1 MGPRE
6 LAVLL
11 AKEAAYRSSSG
22 SRVARLGPFT
32 LSTAGIVRS
41 NVAWAVLFSAFSV
54 IVVLS
59 TGPLSCSLI
68 LSIGFLGVLELF
80 IGAFF
85 MASTVH
91 AITSMR
97 LLDPLA
103 RTPID
108 DKTLRLAL
116 LGASAY
122 WGGVAIPA
130 VVLPGA
136 AAAAWLVRSPLLI
149 CWAFFEALCLALAA
163 SGLGYLAGALY
174 PRARGSRALRAASL
188 IAWVAF
194 FGLGATFNLALARG
208 WLARSDICPPQVGLI
223 PPFSFP
229 AAALNA
235 PTLALNPALSSLAF
249 SAFSVWVAWY
259 GAGKLWR
266 AISSEWI
273 PLPTIEP
280 ARRAKQVTI
289 PSAIPY
295 LIVKDLKLLAR
306 NPKMLASVLY
316 YLSVGP
322 LVILATLT
330 WIGPEHPAALAVI
343 SPVAL
348 LVGGLSGWAAMYLI
362 TLEGTGAGFLA
373 SLPISERELAELK
386 TRLTVLIG
394 SPASFGFYLVAR
406 AAGHSTVGLASA
418 LAYLASLY
426 SSSRLTCVKLIR
438 RLGQERKV
446 WTLHAMGKEL
456 ILLLL
461 SQTALFVA
469 MALMAYIPAILV
481 PEQAWL
487 ASSLMSVVLSFAL
500 AWSISHK

>member
-1 MGPRE
+1 M
-6 LAVLL
+6 
-11 AKEAAYRSSSG
+11 
-22 SRVARLGPFT
+22 
-32 LSTAGIVRS
+32 
-41 NVAWAVLFSAFSV
+41 
-54 IVVLS
+54 
-59 TGPLSCSLI
+59 
-68 LSIGFLGVLELF
+68 
-80 IGAFF
+80 
-85 MASTVH
+85 
-91 AITSMR
+91 
-97 LLDPLA
+97 
-103 RTPID
+103 
-108 DKTLRLAL
+108 
-116 LGASAY
+116 
-122 WGGVAIPA
+122 
-130 VVLPGA
+130 
-136 AAAAWLVRSPLLI
+136 
-149 CWAFFEALCLALAA
+149 
-163 SGLGYLAGALY
+163 Y